1 MANNICRRIRAQ
13 RARSR
18 LFVNETADT
27 LPHAAGLHK
36 DDGKRRMTMTKTP
49 CCFHRLFTLVRG
61 CILVRTCDCASREC
75 TCRPYGHA

>member
-1 MANNICRRIRAQ
+1 MQVNALWYSETSIDTLLILNIRANRIRAQ

-36 DDGKRRMTMTKTP
+36 VSSILKGHHYVAMLATTITPWFGK
-49 CCFHRLFTLVRG
+49 
-61 CILVRTCDCASREC
+61 
-75 TCRPYGHA
+75 